1 MSAWYF
7 KVINAIIKVHTSFC
21 FSGFLNHSVVQKD
34 WTMNLVF
41 IVVVNILALG
51 YATPDQEAGL
61 KVEDLAIRKWRKGDH
76 NEGV

>member
-1 MSAWYF
+1 
-7 KVINAIIKVHTSFC
+7 
-21 FSGFLNHSVVQKD
+21 
-34 WTMNLVF
+34 MNLVF

-76 NEGV
+76 TEGILRLLLQRNFEDKNSEVARCN

>member
-1 MSAWYF
+1 MVFQSYQSIT
-7 KVINAIIKVHTSFC
+7 KVYTSFC

-76 NEGV
+76 TEGV

>member
-1 MSAWYF
+1 
-7 KVINAIIKVHTSFC
+7 
-21 FSGFLNHSVVQKD
+21 
-34 WTMNLVF
+34 MNLVI
-41 IVVVNILALG
+41 IVAVNILAVG